1 MQAQGQGLAPIDLED
16 LRIAPT
22 ATPPM
27 VTMNT
32 PSPTNTAL
40 RPHVLDNAG
49 HQSERRRLSGNNF
62 DDSLGSVGSP
72 DEAVIQARG
81 RRQVPLTFSPDV
93 TNTPLRYNTGLS
105 LVNTM
110 CLLSLYCPLIGPQVS
125 CDLNILAS
133 NWSVS

>member
-1 MQAQGQGLAPIDLED
+1 MQAQGQGLAPIDLEE

-22 ATPPM
+22 E

-93 TNTPLRYNTGLS
+93 TNTPLR
-105 LVNTM
+105 
-110 CLLSLYCPLIGPQVS
+110 
-125 CDLNILAS
+125 
-133 NWSVS
+133 